1 MAGKRC
7 AREGCRAW
15 AMRGKESCRAHM
27 AVAVAHPDQATDE
40 RAEAARAERAARVAE
55 FKRRM
60 ASGKYRDLLERR
72 VVEVMEEAGRE
83 GELIEEIGALRI
95 VMKKLIAEDDDAERL
110 SVSIPRVVNATVRAL
125 KAQHAISGKLAGD
138 LTEALTRVL
147 IEMGLGE

>member
-15 AMRGKESCRAHM
+15 ALRGGVTCRAHT
-27 AVAVAHPDQATDE
+27 VAPAADTSRATDPRGE
-40 RAEAARAERAARVAE
+40 AERAERAARVAE
-55 FKRRM
+55 FERRIR
-60 ASGKYRDLLERR
+60 SGGYQDLLERKVR
-72 VVEVMEEAGRE
+72 EVMEEAGRE
-83 GELIEEIGALRI
+83 GALTDEIGALRI
-95 VMKKLIAEDDDAERL
+95 VMNKLLAEDKNAQRL

-125 KAQHAISGKLAGD
+125 KAQHAISGDAASN